1 MKFGTITVA
10 GQPVT
15 VIAHRGMLVPLA
27 SAPCGCPFIAAWCL
41 EEASGPLHQ
50 IAAGAL
56 SGAVPRSAWLDPAEA
71 VFLPP
76 VPDCRTVIAI
86 GLNYASHCAEQGK
99 ETPLTP
105 MFFAK
110 LPSCLAA
117 HRQPVIR
124 WPVTSQLDFEGE
136 LAVVIGRG
144 GRAIPESEALS
155 RVFGY
160 SVFNDVTARDL
171 QHADRQW
178 VRGKSL
184 DTFGPMGPLMTTA
197 EDVPDPQ
204 NLHLQTRVN
213 DEIRQDAC
221 TSEMAFSVARIVAH
235 VSEAI
240 TLCPGD
246 IITTGTPAGVGLFCK
261 PPRFLVPG
269 DCVEI
274 TIEGLGTLHNAI
286 AAPS

>member
-1 MKFGTITVA
+1 MKFGLIELDGQSVLSVA
-10 GQPVT
+10 QQKW
-15 VIAHRGMLVPLA
+15 LVPLVM
-27 SAPCGCPFIAAWCL
+27 APIGLTFVRGWSVEGL
-41 EEASGPLHQ
+41 HGPLHRLVHD
-50 IAAGAL
+50 AL

-99 ETPLTP
+99 KTPLAP

-124 WPVTSQLDFEGE
+124 WPITSQLDFEGE

-171 QHADRQW
+171 QRADRQW

-184 DTFGPMGPLMTTA
+184 DTFGPMGPLITTA
-197 EDVPDPQ
+197 DDVPDPQ

-213 DEIRQDAC
+213 GEIRQDAC